1 MNSENIMI
9 HEHKF
14 GQFRSKNFQAQI
26 EKIARFFLSF
36 GLQKYRNSSIFNLN
50 KKMLVSLTHFG
61 AKEKKII
68 IRKKIV

>member
-26 EKIARFFLSF
+26 EKLARFFL
-36 GLQKYRNSSIFNLN
+36 Q
-50 KKMLVSLTHFG
+50 
-61 AKEKKII
+61 KKIPKLQFQ
-68 IRKKIV
+68 RQYS